1 MRAALDEVM
10 AKIPVDQ
17 ATPGIKAHMAEF
29 ILKAAAEGLPA
40 PALRTWRPFPMR
52 LDFWI
57 SSGRVQCR
65 SVRRYSRSCLHA
77 TSSRGKHPSNAYD
90 RSLVEAFRQGL
101 SRVGLIENR
110 DIILDVAWVSGDPDQ
125 AVRDVLRRGAEVLI
139 PCGSSASVAAKR
151 QTSTIPIVFVSVGDP
166 IAMGLVA
173 SLPRPGHNA
182 TGFSDILADLSGK
195 LVDLSRGVDQ
205 AANNDRLSLAHR
217 MAGTCAGQPLGAGM
231 SHHSENTGKGLKIDH
246 GCRLMEAL

>member
-1 MRAALDEVM
+1 
-10 AKIPVDQ
+10 
-17 ATPGIKAHMAEF
+17 
-29 ILKAAAEGLPA
+29 
-40 PALRTWRPFPMR
+40 
-52 LDFWI
+52 
-57 SSGRVQCR
+57 
-65 SVRRYSRSCLHA
+65 
-77 TSSRGKHPSNAYD
+77 
-90 RSLVEAFRQGL
+90 
-101 SRVGLIENR
+101 
-110 DIILDVAWVSGDPDQ
+110 
-125 AVRDVLRRGAEVLI
+125 
-139 PCGSSASVAAKR
+139 
-151 QTSTIPIVFVSVGDP
+151 VFVSVGDP

-217 MAGTCAGQPLGAGM
+217 MAGTCAGQALGAGM